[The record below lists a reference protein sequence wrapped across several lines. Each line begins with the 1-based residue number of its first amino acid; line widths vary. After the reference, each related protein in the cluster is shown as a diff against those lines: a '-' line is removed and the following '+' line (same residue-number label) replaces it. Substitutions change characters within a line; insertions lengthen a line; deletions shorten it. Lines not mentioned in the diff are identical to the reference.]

1 MNRSKA
7 LSFLPVLMLTAL
19 SLAACSG
26 PKTGCTVNC
35 GGGGTAT
42 VNLTLVSDAP
52 PASPSLLSYK
62 VTISQVTLTPTT
74 GTAFTFTLNPA
85 PVIELMRLQSD
96 SIFVGTLLN
105 VPAGNYSSMSLS
117 LGSPQIT
124 FLNNTSATI
133 TNASSVPGTCVAGAI
148 CTITPSV
155 SGQPQVSATPFPIT
169 LSANAKI
176 GLGIDF
182 NLNNSITVAGGT
194 MTVTFTP
201 ATSGTN
207 VLSAFN
213 LPRNSNLTGNQLD
226 LIEDFVG
233 VVSVSGQSVTLTSPT
248 RGTLTASTTSNTV
261 FDPDP
266 SLTLCLTPS
275 SACVVAN
282 QVASADAILN
292 SDGTLSIQEFEPLLS
307 APMDVVEG
315 TVVAINQGSQTQFT
329 IVTTDKV
336 QLATNSLISNL
347 NVGDPLTVNI
357 TLNPNPFL
365 VDTKGLM
372 VRQNFSGSV
381 GNFTN
386 FNNTAAI
393 HLGQTVGVHVTSFT
407 GPTAIAS
414 ASCNTDT
421 VTLRWSRFTA
431 APTSQASPVFNVNSI
446 PDYFNITPTS
456 FFEVE
461 TFLGTPG
468 ADGVTNL
475 EGIADVNAIN
485 DSNSKPVAIRA
496 LYLENTTN
504 SAAPVFFAAKVRQH

>member
-7 LSFLPVLMLTAL
+7 LSFLPVLLLTAL
-19 SLAACSG
+19 SMTACSG

-62 VTISQVTLTPTT
+62 VTISQVTLAPAT
-74 GTAFTFTLNPA
+74 GTAFTFTPNPA

-96 SIFVGTLLN
+96 SLLVGTLLN
-105 VPAGNYSSMSLS
+105 VPSGNYSSMSLS

-133 TNASSVPGTCVAGAI
+133 TNASSVPGTCVVGAI
-148 CTITPSV
+148 CTLSPSV
-155 SGQPQVSATPFPIT
+155 SGQPQVSTTPFPIT

-182 NLNNSITVAGGT
+182 NLNNSITVTGGT

-201 ATSGTN
+201 ATVGTN

-213 LPRNSNLTGNQLD
+213 LPRNSSLTGSQLD

-233 VVSVSGQSVTLTSPT
+233 VVSVSGQNVTLTSPT
-248 RGTLTASTTSNTV
+248 RGTITASTSTNTA

-266 SLTLCLTPS
+266 SGSLCATPS

-282 QVASADAILN
+282 QVASVDAILN
-292 SDGTLSIQEFEPLLS
+292 SDGTLSIQEFEPLLN
-307 APMDVVEG
+307 AAKDVVEG
-315 TVVAINQGSQTQFT
+315 TVVAINQTQFT

-336 QLATNSLISNL
+336 QAATGSLIGGL
-347 NVGDPLTVNI
+347 KVGDPLTVNI
-357 TLNPNPFL
+357 ALNPNPFL

-372 VRQNFSGSV
+372 VRQNFASV
-381 GNFTN
+381 FSNFAGAT
-386 FNNTAAI
+386 NTAAI
-393 HLGQTVGVHVTSFT
+393 HAGQTVAVHVTGFT
-407 GPTAIAS
+407 AATAVAL

-421 VTLRWSRFTA
+421 VTLRWSRFTST
-431 APTSQASPVFNVNSI
+431 PTTQASPAFNVNGI
-446 PDYFNITPTS
+446 PAYFNITPTS
-456 FFEVE
+456 LFEVE

-485 DSNSKPVAIRA
+485 DSKPVAIRA
-496 LYLENTTN
+496 LYLENSTN